1 MFELDDDRAGRDH
14 RTGQLAGRRPAAD
27 AADQKRGEC
36 KSHQIELA
44 DRAARI
50 LFSLDSAEGSP
61 PIFISKDLPPNTAL
75 QKSQRSP
82 GLAETTNARR
92 LDRFERH
99 YSPPSIVTRGAHRL
113 PCVVEH
119 SF

>member
-27 AADQKRGEC
+27 AAEQERGDC
-36 KSHQIELA
+36 KSHQTELA

-50 LFSLDSAEGSP
+50 LFSLDSAEGSL
-61 PIFISKDLPPNTAL
+61 PIFISEDLPLTPAL

-82 GLAETTNARR
+82 GLAETTIARR
-92 LDRFERH
+92 LNHFERL
-99 YSPPSIVTRGAHRL
+99 YSPPSIVTRGAPRL
-113 PCVVEH
+113 P
-119 SF
+119 